1 MTLLFFYIAKIEE
14 RQPYML
20 ATDDT
25 VLLIVDVQG
34 KLAHLMHEKD
44 ILVDNIRKTIKG
56 AQVLEIPIIVTEQ
69 YPEGLGS
76 TIPEVAGLFENPD
89 TISKTSF
96 SCCGDGRFMQILN
109 DLHPENVLVA
119 GIETHVCVYQTVRD
133 LLKANYAVQIIAD
146 AVSSRTKFNKQIGLK
161 KIIKAGAEIT
171 SVETVLFEMLREAGG
186 EKFKKILEIVK

>member
-1 MTLLFFYIAKIEE
+1 
-14 RQPYML
+14 ML

-25 VLLIVDVQG
+25 VLLIIDVQG
-34 KLAHLMHEKD
+34 RLAHLMHEKE
-44 ILVDNIRKTIKG
+44 ILFNNIRNTIKG
-56 AQVLEIPIIVTEQ
+56 AQVLDIPILVTEQ
-69 YPEGLGS
+69 YPAGLGP
-76 TIPEVAGLFENPD
+76 TIPEVAGMFENPE

-96 SCCGDGRFMQILN
+96 SCCGDDRFVKALK

-146 AVSSRTKFNKQIGLK
+146 AVSSRTKYNKQIGLK

>member
-1 MTLLFFYIAKIEE
+1 
-14 RQPYML
+14 ML
-20 ATDDT
+20 ATDNT

-34 KLAHLMHEKD
+34 KLAHLMHEKE
-44 ILVDNIRKTIKG
+44 ILFNNIRNTIKG
-56 AQVLEIPIIVTEQ
+56 ARVLGIPILVTEQ
-69 YPEGLGS
+69 YPEGLGP
-76 TIPEVAGLFENPD
+76 TIPEVAGMLENPN

-96 SCCGDGRFMQILN
+96 SCCGDDRFMQILN

-146 AVSSRTKFNKQIGLK
+146 AVSSRTKFNKKIGLK

>member
-1 MTLLFFYIAKIEE
+1 MTLPFFYMAMIEE
-14 RQPYML
+14 RRPYML
-20 ATDDT
+20 ATDNT

-34 KLAHLMHEKD
+34 KLAHLMHEKE
-44 ILVDNIRKTIKG
+44 ILFNNIRNTIKG
-56 AQVLEIPIIVTEQ
+56 AQVLNIPILVTEQ
-69 YPEGLGS
+69 YPAGLGP
-76 TIPEVAGLFENPD
+76 TIPEVAGMFENPNA
-89 TISKTSF
+89 ISKTSF
-96 SCCGDGRFMQILN
+96 SCCGDDRFVKALDN
-109 DLHPENVLVA
+109 LHPENVLVA

-146 AVSSRTKFNKQIGLK
+146 AVSSRTKYNKQIGLK

>member
-1 MTLLFFYIAKIEE
+1 
-14 RQPYML
+14 ML

-34 KLAHLMHEKD
+34 RLAHLMHEKE
-44 ILVDNIRKTIKG
+44 ILFNNIRNTIKG
-56 AQVLEIPIIVTEQ
+56 AQVLDIPILVTEQ
-69 YPEGLGS
+69 YPAGLGP
-76 TIPEVAGLFENPD
+76 TIPEVAGMFENPNI
-89 TISKTSF
+89 ISKTSF
-96 SCCGDGRFMQILN
+96 SCCGEDRFMQILN
-109 DLHPENVLVA
+109 DLHPENILVA

-146 AVSSRTKFNKQIGLK
+146 AVSSRTKYNKQIGLK

>member
-1 MTLLFFYIAKIEE
+1 MTLLFFYMAMIEE

-20 ATDDT
+20 ATDET
-25 VLLIVDVQG
+25 VLLIIDVQG
-34 KLAHLMHEKD
+34 KLAHLMHEKE
-44 ILVDNIRKTIKG
+44 ILFDNIRNTIKG
-56 AQVLEIPIIVTEQ
+56 AQVLGIPILVTEQ
-69 YPEGLGS
+69 YPAGLGP
-76 TIPEVAGLFENPD
+76 TIPEVAGMFENLN

-96 SCCGDGRFMQILN
+96 SCCGDDRFMQILN